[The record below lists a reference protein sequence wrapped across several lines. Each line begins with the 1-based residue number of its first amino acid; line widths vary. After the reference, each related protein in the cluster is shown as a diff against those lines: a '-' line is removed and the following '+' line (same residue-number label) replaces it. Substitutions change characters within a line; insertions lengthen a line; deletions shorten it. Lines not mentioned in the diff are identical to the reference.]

1 MKLVINIFVILL
13 LLVFCGLSVLGT
25 SSYSV
30 IYQIGLYF
38 ATVGYFSLLILLW
51 RSRVTRIFS
60 ILLLFLWCFNTGIS
74 LIMFQIYHCHFNAEL
89 AITMLASNTSEAIE
103 FLYSYWHVV
112 LCLMFMFILLIVLIK
127 TATQILFLPVLKI
140 IAIIFIAAI
149 PLKALEQIVKG
160 RLSQESYDLGE
171 KVWPYTGL
179 NNFAI
184 LSRAHKDMNVLK
196 TVAGQQTVYELQ
208 RKETDID
215 TYVVVIG
222 ESARR
227 ANLSLYGY
235 SRLTTP
241 NIDKERANLFIFKQA
256 VAPAPVTLMVVPNVL
271 SRRTINDKGIDK
283 LNDNVVNLAGQAGFK
298 TYWLS
303 KQGKIN
309 KYDTLITAIAN
320 AAENKEWLNGGYD
333 DTLLPRFV
341 KILNED
347 DVEKKLIILHING
360 SHKNACTK
368 YPESEQVFKN
378 GRSSIEDCYDNSIH
392 FTDKI
397 LGEIFNHL
405 RNKKASLLYFSDHG
419 QTIKIKRGQIDYT
432 HAVVHPTKEG
442 LDVPQFIWYSPK
454 VTDNSR
460 KTGEYKEVYPTEDN
474 YYLIHDWMG
483 IEKVNELNT
492 HSVLSTD
499 FIPRKKIQVID
510 TDLNIFD
517 YQDLP
522 LDEIRPYQN

>member
-1 MKLVINIFVILL
+1 LKLVINKYVILL
-13 LLVFCGLSVLGT
+13 LLAFCGLPILGA
-25 SSYSV
+25 SNYSV
-30 IYQIGLYF
+30 IYQVGLYC
-38 ATVGYFSLLILLW
+38 ATVGYFCLLILLW
-51 RSRVTRIFS
+51 KSRLTRIFS
-60 ILLLFLWCFNTGIS
+60 ILLLFVWCFNTSIS
-74 LIMFQIYHCHFNAEL
+74 LVILQIYHCQFNAEL

-103 FLYSYWHVV
+103 FLHSYWHIIFY
-112 LCLMFMFILLIVLIK
+112 LMFIFAILIVLIK
-127 TATQILFLPVLKI
+127 TTAQILSLRILKVI
-140 IAIIFIAAI
+140 IILFIVAI
-149 PLKALEQIVKG
+149 PLKASEQVAKG
-160 RLSQESYDLGE
+160 RLSQENFDLGE

-184 LSRAHKDMNVLK
+184 LSRAYKDMNILK
-196 TVAGQQTVYELQ
+196 TVAGQQTVYKLQ
-208 RKETDID
+208 HKETDID

-241 NIDKERANLFIFKQA
+241 NIDRERENLFIFKQA

-271 SRRTINDKGIDK
+271 SSRTINDRGINK
-283 LNDNVVNLAGQAGFK
+283 LGDNVVNLAGQAGFK

-309 KYDTLITAIAN
+309 KYDTLITTIAN
-320 AAENKEWLNGGYD
+320 AAESKEWLNGGYD
-333 DTLLPRFV
+333 DNLLPQFI
-341 KILNED
+341 KILND
-347 DVEKKLIILHING
+347 NSVEKKLIVLHING
-360 SHKNACTK
+360 SHKNACNK
-368 YPESEQVFKN
+368 YPESEQVFKH
-378 GRSSIEDCYDNSIH
+378 GRSPVEDCYDNSIH

-405 RNKKASLLYFSDHG
+405 RSKKASLLYFSDHG

-442 LDVPQFIWYSPK
+442 VDVPQFIWYSPN
-454 VTDNSR
+454 VPANSR
-460 KTGEYKEVYPTEDN
+460 QIGEYREIYPTEDN
-474 YYLIHDWMG
+474 YYLIYNWMG
-483 IEKVNELNT
+483 IEKIGELNT

-499 FIPRKKIQVID
+499 FIPRKKIQVMD